1 MTLILYHHPLASFCH
16 KVLLALY
23 ENDTPFRSVVVDLGD
38 RHASAEFFAF
48 WPIGKI
54 PILRDERFDRTIPET
69 SIIIE
74 YLDHHYPGTQ
84 PLLSHDE
91 AQRLDTR
98 LWDRFFD
105 CYVQIPMQKIVGD
118 RRRPDNEKDARGVGD
133 AHATLQVAY
142 AMLDRHM
149 SDKTWVAGDDFSM
162 ADCAA
167 APALFYAGIVS
178 PFAADYPA
186 AAAYF
191 ERLVGRPSFQRT
203 LAEARPYFH
212 LFPFVDDMPKRFR
225 SDGAS

>member
-23 ENDTPFRSVVVDLGD
+23 ENDTPFRSVVVDLAD
-38 RHASAEFFAF
+38 REASAEFLGF

-54 PILRDERFDRTIPET
+54 PVLRDERFDRTIPET

-74 YLDHHYPGTQ
+74 YLEQHYPGAR

-91 AQRLDTR
+91 VQRLDTR

-105 CYVQIPMQKIVGD
+105 CYVQVPMQKIVGD
-118 RRRPDNEKDARGVGD
+118 RLRLENERDARGVAD
-133 AHATLQVAY
+133 AHATLQIAY

-149 SDKTWVAGDDFSM
+149 RDRAWVGGDGFSM

-186 AAAYF
+186 AAAYLD
-191 ERLVGRPSFQRT
+191 RLIARPSFQRT

-212 LFPFVDDMPKRFR
+212 LFPFVDDMPKRFL
-225 SDGAS
+225 SD